1 MLTPKEYAIK
11 RRRELG
17 RIRQRRYMVRK
28 ERELAVA
35 ASQKCRAGENVLSEE
50 RN

>member
-17 RIRQRRYMVRK
+17 RERQKKLRSRRYEEAK
-28 ERELAVA
+28 REKPAPEDTK
-35 ASQKCRAGENVLSEE
+35 S
-50 RN
+50 